1 MAKIVYG
8 KFIHPLRPV
17 SFLRRKPRITVAKLI
32 VRDIRIHLFVGTL
45 LQVCCAV
52 VIRISREYRALKAV
66 LRVSYLVKIL
76 FRPIDHG
83 RKMSVILPIA
93 EGFAV
98 YDDLMGGIYQGLT
111 VIALIDEMNL
121 LWICITGKSFVEN
134 E

>member
-1 MAKIVYG
+1 
-8 KFIHPLRPV
+8 
-17 SFLRRKPRITVAKLI
+17 
-32 VRDIRIHLFVGTL
+32 
-45 LQVCCAV
+45 
-52 VIRISREYRALKAV
+52 
-66 LRVSYLVKIL
+66 
-76 FRPIDHG
+76 
-83 RKMSVILPIA
+83 MSVILPIA